1 MISIGLLIIAF
12 SSGVAVFFSPCS
24 VALLPAYVSYNLS
37 DQVVKGSGFTKS
49 LIGLRFGTLAA
60 LGVLTVFLL
69 FGAAF
74 SLLGN
79 FIAPYARWVA
89 MATGAGLILLGSYL
103 FTGKKLTLPIPH
115 SVSGNKGYSGH
126 YLFGVAYALG
136 SLGCTLPIFIIV
148 ISQAL
153 SFGSFSLGML
163 TFLVFSAGTILLM
176 IAASVGATVSK
187 TLISNYLNVFMPVIN
202 RVSPIIIILAGA
214 YLIYFQL
221 KAFYF

>member
-1 MISIGLLIIAF
+1 MTVGLLILAF
-12 SSGVAVFFSPCS
+12 TSGVAVFFSPCS

-37 DQVVKGSGFTKS
+37 DQTIKGSSFTKS
-49 LIGLRFGTLAA
+49 LIGLRFGILAA

-89 MATGAGLILLGSYL
+89 IVTGVGLIILGIYL
-103 FTGKKLTLPIPH
+103 FFGKKLTLPLPH
-115 SVSGNKGYSGH
+115 NFTPNRGFSGH

-148 ISQAL
+148 VSQAL
-153 SFGSFSLGML
+153 SLGSFGLGML
-163 TFLVFSAGTILLM
+163 IFLVFSTGTILLM

-187 TLISNYLNVFMPVIN
+187 EIAARYLNILVPVIN
-202 RVSPIIIILAGA
+202 KVSPIIIILAGA

-221 KAFYF
+221 RAFYF